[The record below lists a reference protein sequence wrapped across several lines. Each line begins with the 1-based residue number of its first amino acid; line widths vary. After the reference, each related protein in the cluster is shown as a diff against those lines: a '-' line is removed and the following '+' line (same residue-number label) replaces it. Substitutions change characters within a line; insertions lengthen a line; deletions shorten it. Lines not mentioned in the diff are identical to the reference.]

1 MSRWR
6 KQKDKEEEEERT
18 RYPSLDA
25 YICQS
30 YFVCLFVSFRQDGHK
45 ACMSRHHLRLVFMAL
60 MHLKIASKD
69 SARFF
74 FLVIIFAFVI
84 IIIINYLILSRYE
97 EDNLLRLPAKR
108 KKKVCCSN

>member
-18 RYPSLDA
+18 RYPSLAA

-30 YFVCLFVSFRQDGHK
+30 YFVCLFVSLRQDEHK
-45 ACMSRHHLRLVFMAL
+45 ACKSSHHLRLVFMAL

-74 FLVIIFAFVI
+74 FLVIIIYFC
-84 IIIINYLILSRYE
+84 NYYYY
-97 EDNLLRLPAKR
+97 
-108 KKKVCCSN
+108 

>member
-18 RYPSLDA
+18 RYPSLAA

-30 YFVCLFVSFRQDGHK
+30 YFVCLFVSLRQDEHK
-45 ACMSRHHLRLVFMAL
+45 AYKSRHHLRLIFMAL

-69 SARFF
+69 SASF
-74 FLVIIFAFVI
+74 FLI
-84 IIIINYLILSRYE
+84 IIIYFCNYYY
-97 EDNLLRLPAKR
+97 
-108 KKKVCCSN
+108 C

>member
-18 RYPSLDA
+18 RYPSLAA

-30 YFVCLFVSFRQDGHK
+30 YFVCLFVSLRQDEHK
-45 ACMSRHHLRLVFMAL
+45 AYKSRHHLRLIFMAL

-74 FLVIIFAFVI
+74 FG
-84 IIIINYLILSRYE
+84 NYICFCNYYYY
-97 EDNLLRLPAKR
+97 
-108 KKKVCCSN
+108 